1 MQRREKKRLTC
12 VNLSIRVK
20 KTMSSPTTFQPEP
33 IDSWDSPRASRA
45 VLWIRFLKLILT
57 LAACTG
63 LLAAAAGL
71 LGSPAMPMLIVSGVA
86 SVVALLALTLL
97 VIFRAI
103 LTRDAYRELL
113 ESKEDLRTLV
123 ESAMDAI
130 IAMDEVH
137 TVILFNDAAEKLFGR
152 TRDSVIGNKLDMLL
166 PQRFRGAHGAHV
178 ARFGKTGVTNRRMG
192 DNTVLLALRA
202 NDEEFPIEAS
212 ISQHGEANSKT
223 YTVILR
229 DITERVEAECALRR
243 SREVV
248 RELAANSQS
257 AREQEKARVAR
268 ELHDEIGGA
277 LTALKMDT
285 AWVSERLPAA
295 ETGLAEKLSVMR
307 QTLDHTV
314 AATRRISSNLRPMM
328 LDDLGLVPA
337 VEWLVHDF
345 ERYSGITCELAISLP
360 EIAMP
365 DDHATAVF
373 RLLQESLT
381 NIAKHAKASHAE
393 IAMDMEDGR
402 LNLTIRDN
410 GVGFDPAA
418 PRGSQSFGL
427 LGIRERLYL
436 LSGEVRIESSPGNGC
451 VIEIQIPLS
460 GKQGKS

>member
-1 MQRREKKRLTC
+1 M
-12 VNLSIRVK
+12 
-20 KTMSSPTTFQPEP
+20 
-33 IDSWDSPRASRA
+33 
-45 VLWIRFLKLILT
+45 
-57 LAACTG
+57 
-63 LLAAAAGL
+63 
-71 LGSPAMPMLIVSGVA
+71 
-86 SVVALLALTLL
+86 
-97 VIFRAI
+97 
-103 LTRDAYRELL
+103 
-113 ESKEDLRTLV
+113 
-123 ESAMDAI
+123 
-130 IAMDEVH
+130 
-137 TVILFNDAAEKLFGR
+137 
-152 TRDSVIGNKLDMLL
+152 
-166 PQRFRGAHGAHV
+166 
-178 ARFGKTGVTNRRMG
+178 
-192 DNTVLLALRA
+192 
-202 NDEEFPIEAS
+202 
-212 ISQHGEANSKT
+212 
-223 YTVILR
+223 
-229 DITERVEAECALRR
+229 
-243 SREVV
+243 
-248 RELAANSQS
+248 
-257 AREQEKARVAR
+257 
-268 ELHDEIGGA
+268 HDEIGGA

-285 AWVSERLPAA
+285 AWVSERLPAT